1 MGLNEDVRDLSGGE
15 IVNSPKSDKCVCA
28 KSYIRHNSLA
38 RPEHL
43 FGRYMDWKF
52 SDFRQRLIMFLKSLF
67 YILIFFN
74 DSIVGVRA
82 FESLSSPIKLQDS
95 WTK

>member
-1 MGLNEDVRDLSGGE
+1 MGPTRSLDPSTQDPVFTLQ
-15 IVNSPKSDKCVCA
+15 ILPK
-28 KSYIRHNSLA
+28 
-38 RPEHL
+38 
-43 FGRYMDWKF
+43 
-52 SDFRQRLIMFLKSLF
+52 RLIMFLKSLF

-74 DSIVGVRA
+74 DSIVGVRG